1 MEYCKYGN
9 LHNYLLRHR
18 EDFINQI
25 DPVTKRID
33 YNIGYEELERTF
45 TISSDGSN
53 RSGRGVSM
61 ADYRGNSGYNGRTIN
76 TENTEVCMT
85 PSPDSK
91 GLHNHDKHYLFLTN
105 YFLIQLKKEWYLV
118 TTAANQNGVQ
128 TIAEITAVK

>member
-1 MEYCKYGN
+1 MEYCRYGN

-25 DPVTKRID
+25 DPVTNKID

-45 TISSDGSN
+45 SMSSDGSN

-61 ADYRGNSGYNGRTIN
+61 ADYRVNSNYNGRSVN
-76 TENTEVCMT
+76 TESTEVCMT

-91 GLHNHDKHYLFLTN
+91 SEYNSPKHYC
-105 YFLIQLKKEWYLV
+105 LV
-118 TTAANQNGVQ
+118 E
-128 TIAEITAVK
+128 TIMFCFS